1 MISLPSETKELTQQD
16 FTVYH
21 IGLLILYFLKPID
34 LSKQHTT
41 THKSHTRYCK
51 HQKSSNGTKTVP
63 ELTKQTSKT
72 CLAFGPIF

>member
-41 THKSHTRYCK
+41 THI
-51 HQKSSNGTKTVP
+51 P
-63 ELTKQTSKT
+63 
-72 CLAFGPIF
+72 